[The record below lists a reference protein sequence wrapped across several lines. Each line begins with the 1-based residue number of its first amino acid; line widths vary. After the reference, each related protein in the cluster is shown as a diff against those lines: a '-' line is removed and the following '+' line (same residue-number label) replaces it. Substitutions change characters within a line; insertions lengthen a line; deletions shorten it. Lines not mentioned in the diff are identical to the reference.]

1 MLAPTP
7 SNSPGSY
14 QQKLFISDKTPCQQK
29 MLKCDHPNAER
40 VAPFWTKPKASLPNS
55 LAWDCRQWSIL
66 RKADG
71 KCRKKQSR
79 PSKTHY
85 IMPASISSTRMAV
98 AQGSVCA
105 SGSQKKAKNFTA
117 AAPPPHAETFSYR
130 DVSEHSGLGLRLIQ
144 QSDGYLPSRF
154 PNSLITLIALLR
166 S

>member
-29 MLKCDHPNAER
+29 MLKCDPPNAER

-85 IMPASISSTRMAV
+85 IMPASISSTRMVV
-98 AQGSVCA
+98 APGCVCA
-105 SGSQKKAKNFTA
+105 SDKQKRARRFKT
-117 AAPPPHAETFSYR
+117 AAPPPHATLVIAMCRNTQASG
-130 DVSEHSGLGLRLIQ
+130 SGLF
-144 QSDGYLPSRF
+144 S
-154 PNSLITLIALLR
+154 SLTAICQADSQI
-166 S
+166 

>member
-29 MLKCDHPNAER
+29 MLKCDPPNAER

-117 AAPPPHAETFSYR
+117 AALGHTPRPLVIAMCRNTQASG
-130 DVSEHSGLGLRLIQ
+130 SGLF
-144 QSDGYLPSRF
+144 S
-154 PNSLITLIALLR
+154 SLTAICQADSQIH
-166 S
+166 SSP